1 MKTTLLHKILLETN
15 KDQTMSFLIK
25 ALFTKKELKE
35 LENRLKIFQLLLKGK
50 TQREI
55 SEILNVGI
63 ATVTRGANAFATE
76 SIFKIN
82 SNIIETL
89 IKTKFKTND

>member
-1 MKTTLLHKILLETN
+1 MKTTLLHKILLETD
-15 KDQTMSFLIK
+15 KDQTMSFLMK

-63 ATVTRGANAFATE
+63 ATVTRGANTFETE

-89 IKTKFKTND
+89 RKTKFETND

>member
-63 ATVTRGANAFATE
+63 ATVTRGANTFETE

-89 IKTKFKTND
+89 RKTKFETND

>member
-1 MKTTLLHKILLETN
+1 MKETLLLKILLETN
-15 KDQTMSFLIK
+15 KDQTMSFLMK

-63 ATVTRGANAFATE
+63 ATVTRWANTFETE

>member
-15 KDQTMSFLIK
+15 KHQTMSFLMK

-55 SEILNVGI
+55 SETLN
-63 ATVTRGANAFATE
+63 F
-76 SIFKIN
+76 
-82 SNIIETL
+82 L
-89 IKTKFKTND
+89 